1 MSLRDSFKTGSLEML
16 VLALLK
22 SGDKYGYEISHLIG
36 ERGSNVIA
44 VPEGSLYPTFYRLE
58 SEGSISSHKKLVG
71 VRRTR
76 VYYHLEPAGEK
87 RLARLIEEYLTVSR
101 SIQNILDG
109 LY

>member
-16 VLALLK
+16 VLALLR

-36 ERGSNVIA
+36 ERGSSVIA

-58 SEGSISSHKKLVG
+58 REGSISSRKELVG
-71 VRRTR
+71 ARRTR
-76 VYYHLEPAGEK
+76 VYYHLEPAGEE
-87 RLARLIEEYLTVSR
+87 RLAKLIAEYKIVSQ

-109 LY
+109 LD